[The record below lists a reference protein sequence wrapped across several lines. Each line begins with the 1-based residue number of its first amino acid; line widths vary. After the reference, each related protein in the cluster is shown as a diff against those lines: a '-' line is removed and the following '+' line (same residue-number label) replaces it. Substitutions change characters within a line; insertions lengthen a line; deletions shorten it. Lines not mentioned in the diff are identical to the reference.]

1 MHPESHSPKVS
12 LVICTYNRCGYLPE
26 TFGSIAAQSLAF
38 DLFEVLVVD
47 NASTDDTAAVTQ
59 KFMADHPELPFRY
72 CFEGNKGLSYARNR
86 GWTEAAAPVVAYV
99 DDDVILTPD
108 YLTEVVAFFDKN
120 PRAMGGGGR
129 VVPKYETG
137 AEPVWMSKYLNGFV
151 GRVNHGTE
159 IKRFEE
165 GMKYPAGCNMIY
177 KKEILQKAGGFN
189 NALKARSDDKYIFL
203 KVRELT
209 PELYY
214 LPDAWLYHYIDAHRL
229 EKDYFV
235 KLFLKTGNEEK
246 QRLKS
251 EGGGWK
257 LVKKLLE
264 YGFKTAASIGLY
276 GVFLAKGQPQKGQYV
291 LLSQWST
298 LKGFLKKEVFVR

>member
-1 MHPESHSPKVS
+1 MPLKVS
-12 LVICTYNRCGYLPE
+12 LVICTYNRCGFLPE
-26 TFGSIAAQSLAF
+26 TFGSIATQTLPADQY
-38 DLFEVLVVD
+38 EVIVVD
-47 NASTDDTAAVTQ
+47 NASTDKTAEVTQ
-59 KFMADHPELPFRY
+59 KFMADRQDLPFRY

-108 YLTEVVAFFDKN
+108 YLKELVSFFDQN
-120 PRAMGGGGR
+120 PQAMGAGGR

-137 AEPVWMSKYLNGFV
+137 SEPVWMSKYLNGFV
-151 GRVNHGTE
+151 GRVNHGDA
-159 IKRFEE
+159 IKRFAE

-177 KKEILQKAGGFN
+177 KKEILLKAGGFN
-189 NALKARSDDKYIFL
+189 NELKARSDDKYMFL

-209 PELYY
+209 PEIYY

-246 QRLKS
+246 RRLRS
-251 EGGGWK
+251 EGGSAK
-257 LVKKLLE
+257 LLKKLLE
-264 YGFKTAASIGLY
+264 YGFKTAASVGLY
-276 GVFLAKGQPQKGQYV
+276 GVFLLKGQPQKGRYV

-298 LKGFLKKEVFVR
+298 LKGFLKKDVFVR